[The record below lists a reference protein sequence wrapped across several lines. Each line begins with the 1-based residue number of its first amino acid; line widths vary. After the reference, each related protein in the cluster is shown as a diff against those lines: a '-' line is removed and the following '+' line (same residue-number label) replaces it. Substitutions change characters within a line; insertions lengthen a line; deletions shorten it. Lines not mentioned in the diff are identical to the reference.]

1 MKKLLLSMLVALLAP
16 TAALSQYEVVDNSQ
30 SPPLQWKTIENEYV
44 KVIYPEAFRP
54 KAVYVANL
62 IKHNA
67 AVVGLSY
74 GITKPK
80 KVTLIIRNE
89 VALPNGFVARAP
101 RRTEWF
107 NAGAYSP
114 MVGSLEWLQ
123 ILSIHEYRHVQ
134 QMDDFNKNT
143 VRYFDYLLGDLG
155 LNLADVISKK
165 PWMAEG
171 DAVYAETKYTDGGRG
186 RSPRFLTRLK
196 GILLGGETPSYDQF
210 VNGTYRDVLVNQY
223 VYGYVLISRAY
234 QKYGDDF
241 WEKLTDKITHGP
253 HPFRLESAFKELT
266 GVEFKT
272 FYYETFSELREA
284 WKKDAFTDVPKT
296 EYSVSFNPKIANG
309 HMYYVKFDM
318 NTVPAI
324 YKSTAQGEEK
334 VIDVPYSEDLSR
346 IDYSGTHAVYTD
358 YVPHPR
364 YGFEGSANLTL
375 VDLNDGSQSYITS
388 HRRLYNPKFSTHGK
402 SILAAEYTDKMA
414 WNIQEISLEGKNLR
428 TLSLKGLDLLE
439 AAALNADEVIAIASD
454 NTGHKA
460 LIQARFG
467 SDQYKVLL
475 PFSRNNIFWLQT
487 NTNGEALFEA
497 QYKGAN
503 EVFHINSASGALKQ
517 CTQSRISSY
526 APSFDG
532 TSVLYTEET
541 PYGARTKK
549 ADLSACSDL
558 ASSQLVD
565 FNYLGDNPSDNYNKF
580 PPAPLKDQAS
590 LYTANADQYPET
602 DYGMLDARGF
612 TPHSWNFFGG
622 RGLALTVMTDNYLR
636 DFGSAITIGSDGE
649 ENTPF
654 TSVKIDFKRY
664 WPVVSL
670 LGDIRNRAAD
680 VNMNTQELTWR
691 EGSYGLGVALPYTFK
706 NHTYSGYLQLDYS
719 AKILKTESYRL
730 DKVSVPGSQASTY
743 VDQKA
748 GVLFSYTKSAQP
760 RAILPPLGVDLQAFY
775 EDASGVSD
783 EEAPGSY
790 RTFGQARLYLPGFLA
805 NNGIRLTGN
814 GQENREGT
822 GNYIFPTPAFNPVGY
837 IYSRGFD
844 YLPADRFVKGSFE
857 YMFPLTY
864 PDYNLGAWIYF
875 KRLYGNLYMD
885 HTKVVLGNIHANLNS
900 YGAELIAQ
908 TVVFRFLPVDF
919 GFRYIQKVEPAEGEG
934 EIFLGTNLAV
944 F

>member
-1 MKKLLLSMLVALLAP
+1 MKKLLLSLMAGLLAP
-16 TAALSQYEVVDNSQ
+16 TIAMSQSEVIDNSQ
-30 SPPLQWKTIENEYV
+30 SPPRQWKTIENEYV

-74 GITKPK
+74 GISKPK
-80 KVTLIIRNE
+80 KITLIIRNE

-143 VRYFDYLLGDLG
+143 VRYFDYLFGDLG

-196 GILLGGETPSYDQF
+196 GILLGGETPTYDQF
-210 VNGTYRDVLVNQY
+210 VNGTYRDALVNQY

-241 WEKLTDKITHGP
+241 WEKLTDKITRGP
-253 HPFRLESAFKELT
+253 HPFRLESAFRELT
-266 GVEFKT
+266 GVEFQS
-272 FYYETFSELREA
+272 FYYETFNELREA
-284 WKKDAFTDVPKT
+284 WKKDAFTDAPKT
-296 EYSVSFNPKIANG
+296 DYTVRFNPKVSNNSL
-309 HMYYVKFDM
+309 YYVKFDL

-334 VIDVPYSEDLSR
+334 IAEVPYSEDLSR

-364 YGFEGSANLTL
+364 YGFEGSANLVL
-375 VDLNDGSQSYITS
+375 VDLTGGSKSYITS
-388 HRRLYNPKFSTHGK
+388 GRRLYNPKFSASGK
-402 SILAAEYTDKMA
+402 SILAAEFNDKMA
-414 WNIQEISLEGKNLR
+414 WDIQEIGFDGKNLR
-428 TLSLKGLDLLE
+428 TLSLKDLDLME
-439 AAALNADEVIAIASD
+439 AASLNGDEIIAVASN

-487 NTNGEALFEA
+487 NSNQEILFEA

-503 EVFHINSASGALKQ
+503 EIFHGNTLGEFRQ
-517 CTQSRISSY
+517 CTQSKISAY
-526 APSFDG
+526 APTFDG
-532 TSVLYTEET
+532 TSLVYTEET

-549 ADLSACSDL
+549 AELSSCSAL
-558 ASSQLVD
+558 PASQLVD

-580 PPAPLKDQAS
+580 QPVPLSGQETF
-590 LYTANADQYPET
+590 YTADSAKYTES
-602 DYGMLDARGF
+602 DYGMFDARGF
-612 TPHSWNFFGG
+612 TPHTWSFFGG
-622 RGLALTVMTDNYLR
+622 RGLALTVITDNYLR
-636 DFGSAITIGSDGE
+636 DFGSAITVGSDGE

-664 WPVVSL
+664 WPVFSI

-680 VNMNTQELTWR
+680 VNLNTQELTWR
-691 EGSYGLGVALPYTFK
+691 EGSYGLGVALPYAFK
-706 NHTYSGYLQLDYS
+706 HHLYNGYLQVDYS
-719 AKILKTESYRL
+719 AKLLKTESFRL

-743 VDQKA
+743 ADQKV
-748 GVLFSYTKSAQP
+748 GLLFSYTKSAQH
-760 RAILPPLGVDLQAFY
+760 RAILPPLGVDVQAFY
-775 EDASGVSD
+775 EDVDGVSN

-790 RTFGQARLYLPGFLA
+790 RTYGQVRLYLPGFLA

-857 YMFPLTY
+857 YMFPLSY

-885 HTKVVLGNIHANLNS
+885 HTKVILGNNNANLNS

-908 TVVFRFLPVDF
+908 SVIFRFLPIDF

>member
-1 MKKLLLSMLVALLAP
+1 MKRMLLALMSLLIIP
-16 TAALSQYEVVDNSQ
+16 TLAMTQVLDNAQ
-30 SPPLQWKTIENEYV
+30 SPPHKWKSIENDFV
-44 KVIYPEAFRP
+44 KVIYPEEFRP

-62 IKHNA
+62 IQHYSS
-67 AVVGLSY
+67 VVGLSY
-74 GITKPK
+74 GISKPK

-165 PWMAEG
+165 SWMAEG

-196 GILLGGETPSYDQF
+196 GILLGGETPTYDQF

-223 VYGYVLISRAY
+223 VYGYVLISRSY

-266 GVEFKT
+266 GTEFKT

-284 WKKDAFTDVPKT
+284 WKKDAFTDLPKT
-296 EYSVSFNPKIANG
+296 DYTVTFNPKVTNKNL
-309 HMYYVKFDM
+309 YFVKFDM

-324 YKSTAQGEEK
+324 YKATASGDK
-334 VIDVPYSEDLSR
+334 KIIDVPYSEDLSR
-346 IDYSGTHAVYTD
+346 IDFSGDHAVYTD

-364 YGFEGSANLTL
+364 YGYQGAASLVLVNLAE
-375 VDLNDGSQSYITS
+375 GSQSYITGPQ
-388 HRRLYNPKFSTHGK
+388 RLYNPKFSADGK
-402 SILAAEYTDKMA
+402 TILAAEYTTKMQ
-414 WNIQEISLEGKNLR
+414 WNINEISLEGKTLR
-428 TLSLKGLDLLE
+428 TLTLKGLDLME
-439 AAALNADEVIAIASD
+439 AAAINQDEVIAIASN

-467 SDQYKVLL
+467 SADYKVLL
-475 PFSRNNIFWLQT
+475 PFSRNNMFGLQSD
-487 NTNGEALFEA
+487 GKAALFEA

-503 EVFHINSASGALKQ
+503 EIIHLNLADTQFTQ
-517 CTQSRISSY
+517 CTHSKISAY
-526 APSFDG
+526 APTFDG
-532 TSVLYTEET
+532 ESFLYSEET
-541 PYGARTKK
+541 PYGARTQK
-549 ADLSACSDL
+549 ASLNSCKAL
-558 ASSQLVD
+558 PATELVD
-565 FNYLGDNPSDNYNKF
+565 FNYLGENPSDSYNKF
-580 PPAPLKDQAS
+580 PPIS
-590 LYTANADQYPET
+590 LNEQETFYTANADKYSET
-602 DYGMLDARGF
+602 DYGMFDTRGF

-622 RGLALTVMTDNYLR
+622 RGMALTLMTDNYLH
-636 DFGSAITIGSDGE
+636 DFGSAIIIGSDGE

-664 WPVVSL
+664 WPVFSI

-680 VNMNTQELTWR
+680 VNGNTQELTWR
-691 EGSYGLGVALPYTFK
+691 EGSYGLGVALPYAFK
-706 NHTYSGYLQLDYS
+706 NKTYSGYLQLDYS

-730 DKVSVPGSQASTY
+730 DKISVPGSQASTY
-743 VDQKA
+743 VDQQV
-748 GVLFSYTKSAQP
+748 GVLLSYTKQAQA
-760 RAILPPLGVDLQAFY
+760 RALLPPLGLDIQAFY

-790 RTFGQARLYLPGFLA
+790 RTYGQLRFYLPGFME

-857 YMFPLTY
+857 YMFPLSY

-885 HTKVVLGNIHANLNS
+885 HTKVILGNIDANLNS

-908 TVVFRFLPVDF
+908 TAIFRFLPLDF
-919 GFRYIQKVEPAEGEG
+919 GIRYIQKVEPAEGEG
-934 EIFLGTNLAV
+934 EFFLGTSLQM